1 MSAESEC
8 VRRNVIRAS
17 VCDCV
22 GVVMLLWNSIISQNT
37 KNEATESSVR
47 FIANVHALN
56 TLMTLIP
63 LSFIVAAALPS
74 GSPHANQRQAGPCC
88 CCSRSSCAAHPPSP
102 SRDPPPPDPIRVR
115 HRANARYS

>member
-56 TLMTLIP
+56 TLMTLIS
-63 LSFIVAAALPS
+63 LSHSLWLQHSLQARRIRTNARLARAAAAPAPPARHILH
-74 GSPHANQRQAGPCC
+74 PHHA
-88 CCSRSSCAAHPPSP
+88 
-102 SRDPPPPDPIRVR
+102 IR
-115 HRANARYS
+115 HRRIRSA